1 MEEIK
6 RIGSS
11 LIIALPI
18 ISLYS
23 IDIWNYS
30 KEINSATCKGKVYY
44 YKKRRKKKIAILS
57 LYVMMLIAVIIV
69 GLTNNI

>member
-11 LIIALPI
+11 LMVALPI

-23 IDIWNYS
+23 IDIWYYS
-30 KEINSATCKGKVYY
+30 KEMKSATCKGKFYY
-44 YKKRRKKKIAILS
+44 YRKRRKKKIAILS
-57 LYVMMLIAVIIV
+57 LYSTMVIVLIIV
-69 GLTNNI
+69 GLIKDI